1 MKNQAYMTQA
11 HSSVGT
17 LRGGAAHLAGELRP
31 GRVYRREDL
40 AGLSTAVD
48 RHLRE
53 LVASGKLRKLAQ
65 GLYHAPKQSSF
76 GSLPPAD
83 DQVVEG
89 FLRDKDFL
97 VFSPSAYNAVGLG
110 TTQLYNRTLVYNHKR
125 HGVFKLGNRQFD
137 FRVKPRFPKKLTPE
151 SLYVD
156 LLNNLDELAED
167 REQVLSQA
175 RGKLSSFAP
184 VRLRNAA
191 DRFGSVATCKRLRKW
206 MGG

>member
-1 MKNQAYMTQA
+1 MTA
-11 HSSVGT
+11 LVSSPAT
-17 LRGGAAHLAGELRP
+17 SLRGAAAHLADELQA

-40 AGLSTAVD
+40 ARLSTAVD

-53 LVASGKLRKLAQ
+53 LVATGKLKKLAQ
-65 GLYHAPKQSSF
+65 GLYYAPKQSSF
-76 GSLPPAD
+76 GPLPPAD
-83 DQVVEG
+83 EQVVGG

-110 TTQLYNRTLVYNHKR
+110 TTQLYNRTVVYNHKR

-151 SLYVD
+151 FLYVD

-167 REQVLSQA
+167 RDAVLHQA
-175 RGKLSSFAP
+175 RSKLPSFESAQLQ
-184 VRLRNAA
+184 RAA
-191 DRFGSVATCKRLRKW
+191 DRFGNLATRKRLREW
-206 MGG
+206 RNG

>member
-1 MKNQAYMTQA
+1 MTQA

-76 GSLPPAD
+76 GPLPPAD

-175 RGKLSSFAP
+175 RGKLSSFDP

-191 DRFGSVATCKRLRKW
+191 DRFGSVATCKRLREW
-206 MGG
+206 TGG

>member
-1 MKNQAYMTQA
+1 MTQA

-53 LVASGKLRKLAQ
+53 PVASGKLRKLAQ

-76 GSLPPAD
+76 GPLPPAD

-97 VFSPSAYNAVGLG
+97 VFSPSAYNAVDLG
-110 TTQLYNRTLVYNHKR
+110 TTQLYNHKR

-137 FRVKPRFPKKLTPE
+137 FRVKPRFPKKITPE
-151 SLYVD
+151 FLYVD
-156 LLNNLDELAED
+156 LLNNLDEEAED

-175 RGKLSSFAP
+175 RGKLSSFDP

-191 DRFGSVATCKRLRKW
+191 DRFGSVATCKRLREW
-206 MGG
+206 TGG